1 MYEPAITARPRAEVV
16 FGTIDGILDHSRG
29 EELAGG
35 KRVGPFG
42 SEDEA
47 EHAKTGCLPW
57 EDDGYVYHVHIEAE
71 ANQGS

>member
-1 MYEPAITARPRAEVV
+1 MAYCIIIE
-16 FGTIDGILDHSRG
+16 
-29 EELAGG
+29 G
-35 KRVGPFG
+35 KSWLEGKPSKTQRVGPFG

-71 ANQGS
+71 ANEGS